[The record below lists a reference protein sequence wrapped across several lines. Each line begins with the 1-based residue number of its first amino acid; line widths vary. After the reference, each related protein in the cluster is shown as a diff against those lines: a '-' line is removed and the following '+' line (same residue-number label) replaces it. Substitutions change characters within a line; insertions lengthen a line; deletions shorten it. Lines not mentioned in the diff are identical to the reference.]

1 VAHMGPNIAI
11 PISLPA
17 NSRGRRGGSAVE
29 EDDKAFL
36 RAVSRA
42 FLTAVNSEDRASA
55 VLFSRAM
62 LVLMNKGPG

>member
-1 VAHMGPNIAI
+1 MGPNIAL
-11 PISLPA
+11 PISVPA
-17 NSRGRRGGSAVE
+17 NGRGRRGGSSVE

-42 FLTAVNSEDRASA
+42 FLAAVSSENRTNA

-62 LVLMNKGPG
+62 LAIMNKGPG

>member
-1 VAHMGPNIAI
+1 MGPNIAV
-11 PISLPA
+11 PISVPA
-17 NSRGRRGGSAVE
+17 NGRGRRGGSSIE

-42 FLTAVNSEDRASA
+42 FLSAVNAENRANA

-62 LVLMNKGPG
+62 LALMNKGPG